1 MRTCCRAYSRPPSCC
16 WHRTRPTSPRSPP
29 AGSARASATAGWAE
43 AVSRRDLSSNAAI
56 AVLSTI
62 FFTWGALTSLNDVLI
77 PHLKAVFDMN
87 YARTML
93 IQFTFF
99 STYLVMSLPAGRV
112 SAHLGYKPSI
122 VIGLLIAALGALAF
136 YPAAKVPSYPLF
148 LLALFVLATGITLLQ
163 VAANPYISL
172 LGEPRGASSRL
183 TLAQALNS
191 LGHTL
196 SPALIGPLILSVA
209 VLGGA
214 ELARLP
220 QAQQQAYRIAQA
232 QSVQLPYLAV
242 AAALLLLASCVYLFR
257 LPRLTE
263 ATEQADPHPHT
274 FTEVLRHRHVR
285 LGVLAIFV
293 YVGAEVTIGS
303 FLISYITAAR
313 IGNIDAGSAAHYVS
327 YYWGAAMTGRFIG
340 SALLRRIAP
349 RVLLCVFALVAV
361 ALLATTILS
370 SGALAMWSVIAIG
383 LFNSIMFPTLFTLG
397 IEGLGPL
404 TPKASSLLVMAI
416 FGGAVI
422 PQLQGVL
429 ADRIGVQLAFMLPLL
444 CYAYIA
450 WYALRG
456 SRPAQ

>member
-1 MRTCCRAYSRPPSCC
+1 M
-16 WHRTRPTSPRSPP
+16 
-29 AGSARASATAGWAE
+29 
-43 AVSRRDLSSNAAI
+43 SRRNLSSNAAI
-56 AVLSTI
+56 AVLSII
-62 FFTWGALTSLNDVLI
+62 FFTWGGLTSLNDVLI
-77 PHLKAVFDMN
+77 PHLKAVFEMN

-112 SAHLGYKPSI
+112 MAHVGYRPSM
-122 VIGLLIAALGALAF
+122 VIGLIIAALGALAF

-148 LLALFVLATGITLLQ
+148 LLALFVLASGSLQ
-163 VAANPYISL
+163 VSANPYISL

-209 VLGGA
+209 VLGSA
-214 ELARLP
+214 ELAQLP
-220 QAQQQAYRIAQA
+220 AARQEAYRIAQA
-232 QSVQLPYLAV
+232 ESVQLPYLAV
-242 AAALLLLASCVYLFR
+242 AGGLLLLASCVYLFR
-257 LPRLTE
+257 LPPLTE
-263 ATEQADPHPHT
+263 ATEQADPQRHT
-274 FTEVLRHRHVR
+274 FAEALRHRQLR
-285 LGVLAIFV
+285 LGVIAIFV

-303 FLISYITAAR
+303 FLISYIAAPR

-349 RVLLCVFALVAV
+349 RVLLGVFALVAI

-370 SGALAMWSVIAIG
+370 SGALAMWSVIGIG
-383 LFNSIMFPTLFTLG
+383 LFNSIMFPTIFTLG
-397 IEGLGPL
+397 IEGLGPM

-416 FGGAVI
+416 VGGAVI
-422 PQLQGVL
+422 PLLQGVL

-450 WYALRG
+450 WYALQG
-456 SRPAQ
+456 SRQRLERLPQ

>member
-1 MRTCCRAYSRPPSCC
+1 M
-16 WHRTRPTSPRSPP
+16 TRRY
-29 AGSARASATAGWAE
+29 
-43 AVSRRDLSSNAAI
+43 LSSNAAL
-56 AVLSTI
+56 AVLSII

-77 PHLKAVFDMN
+77 PHLKAVFEMN
-87 YARTML
+87 YAQTML

-112 SAHLGYKPSI
+112 IAHVGYKPSV
-122 VIGLLIAALGALAF
+122 VIGLIVTAMGALAF
-136 YPAAKVPSYPLF
+136 YPAARVPSYPLF
-148 LLALFVLATGITLLQ
+148 LLALFVLASGITLLQ

-196 SPALIGPLILSVA
+196 SPALLGPLILSVA
-209 VLGGA
+209 VLGSA
-214 ELARLP
+214 ELAQLP
-220 QAQQQAYRIAQA
+220 EAQQEAYRIAQA
-232 QSVQLPYLAV
+232 ASVQSPYLAI
-242 AAALLLLASCVYLFR
+242 AGGLLLLASCVYLFR
-257 LPRLTE
+257 LPPLTE
-263 ATEQADPHPHT
+263 ATEQADPHRHT
-274 FTEVLRHRHVR
+274 FAEALRHRQLR
-285 LGVLAIFV
+285 LGVVAMFV

-303 FLISYITAAR
+303 FLISYIAAPR

-349 RVLLCVFALVAV
+349 RVLLCVFALVAI

-370 SGALAMWSVIAIG
+370 TGALAMWSVIGIG
-383 LFNSIMFPTLFTLG
+383 LFNSIMFPTIFTLG

-416 FGGAVI
+416 VGGAVI
-422 PQLQGVL
+422 PLLQGVL
-429 ADRIGVQLAFMLPLL
+429 ADRIGVQLAFVLPML

-450 WYALRG
+450 WYALQG
-456 SRPAQ
+456 SGPLARLPQ

>member
-1 MRTCCRAYSRPPSCC
+1 
-16 WHRTRPTSPRSPP
+16 
-29 AGSARASATAGWAE
+29 
-43 AVSRRDLSSNAAI
+43 
-56 AVLSTI
+56 
-62 FFTWGALTSLNDVLI
+62 
-77 PHLKAVFDMN
+77 
-87 YARTML
+87 

-112 SAHLGYKPSI
+112 SAHVGYKPSI

-257 LPRLTE
+257 LPPLTE
-263 ATEQADPHPHT
+263 ATELADPHPHT

-285 LGVLAIFV
+285 LVAI
-293 YVGAEVTIGS
+293 
-303 FLISYITAAR
+303 
-313 IGNIDAGSAAHYVS
+313 
-327 YYWGAAMTGRFIG
+327 
-340 SALLRRIAP
+340 ALLP
-349 RVLLCVFALVAV
+349 
-361 ALLATTILS
+361 TTILR
-370 SGALAMWSVIAIG
+370 SGALAMWSVTATG
-383 LFNSIMFPTLFTLG
+383 AFNSIMFPTLFTLG

-404 TPKASSLLVMAI
+404 RPKASSLLVMAI

-429 ADRIGVQLAFMLPLL
+429 ADRIGVQLAF
-444 CYAYIA
+444 
-450 WYALRG
+450 
-456 SRPAQ
+456 